1 MIEWDFVCQ
10 IFFISIIGTFFSMGI
25 LTFIIQIIGLFF
37 TYYEDHQKEPQD

>member
-1 MIEWDFVCQ
+1 MIEWDFVYQ

-25 LTFIIQIIGLFF
+25 LTCIIQIIGLCF